1 MFYLFCIYACFFLE
15 EGRLLTQVVVL
26 LDPSPSVFIRNEMED
41 ENGRFSM
48 KRRDEKEQYS
58 IGKHSR
64 ELSSVLYPFMS
75 YNTEKDVPF

>member
-1 MFYLFCIYACFFLE
+1 M
-15 EGRLLTQVVVL
+15 
-26 LDPSPSVFIRNEMED
+26 FIRNEMED
-41 ENGRFSM
+41 ENVRFSM

-64 ELSSVLYPFMS
+64 ELSSALYPFMS